1 MEILIFHFL
10 VFTILEAAQLLHRN
24 DMSVLTGGG
33 SCVEKRL
40 GYVIEIG
47 HIDSESLLQFL
58 SLLNAD
64 CSMAGMVLVLI
75 VAQAQAQIA
84 KLNAV

>member
-1 MEILIFHFL
+1 MEIPIFHFL

-24 DMSVLTGGG
+24 DMSVLTGRG
-33 SCVEKRL
+33 SSVDKSP

-64 CSMAGMVLVLI
+64 YSVAGMVLVLI